1 MKNTIITELIKLMED
16 NNIKVILENESPRE
30 EANIVEQI
38 LNFNEQQKGRG
49 LRTLTPEQTLQRLPI
64 TLAQLKAV
72 NKFEKLLNE
81 ICLIIYSLYQAK
93 EITKKVYE
101 FNKAM
106 KQNHCVKSVQIQI
119 FFWSLSFRIW
129 TEYGD
134 LKSSYSVQMR

>member
-72 NKFEKLLNE
+72 NKFENLLNE
-81 ICLIIYSLYQAK
+81 ICLIIYS
-93 EITKKVYE
+93 
-101 FNKAM
+101 
-106 KQNHCVKSVQIQI
+106 
-119 FFWSLSFRIW
+119 
-129 TEYGD
+129 
-134 LKSSYSVQMR
+134 